1 MKKLLKQ
8 LLAVTTAIMMAITLL
23 PAMANAETNAEENNY
38 GAENTFV
45 MKKGRI
51 TVHKTTQ
58 DSQTPLEGAGFTVYT
73 ALTFKQDSNGKIVV
87 DENNTG
93 ETISDVNTADFKGI
107 IGSFTSADQVKKKY
121 GEHVARTEQL
131 TKSDGETPFENLDPG
146 IYIVAETKVPT
157 ATDTTYYESV
167 PFIVSLPSTSGQ
179 DGNGNNIGNSGEA
192 GTKWIYDIKATP
204 KNNAAFGE
212 KKITGVKSQEGKNP
226 GTLDTTTN
234 KKASAN
240 IGDTVSYE
248 IKATSPTKESGQF
261 NVTDTIK
268 GLKIKEDTITVKVN
282 GKELPSKN
290 NDDTINYVLTMND
303 DSKGFK
309 VAFTQDWIKSNSN
322 TEITISYD
330 AEVTSDA
337 KIGTDA
343 NTNEAIIDFG
353 NGPKKTID
361 PAIVYT
367 YGFTLTKKGEGENEK
382 LEGVKFAL
390 LNKDKAQIEEKG
402 TNKDGLVT
410 FDGLAAGTYYL
421 KETKTASGYTLLA
434 NPIKITISAPA
445 ADTRATFKYDYD
457 GENKEA
463 TLSQEDNGNARFTFT
478 VTNKKGF
485 NLPSTGGMGTY
496 IFTIGGLVVMAGA
509 VLLLVSSKKKRA

>member
-23 PAMANAETNAEENNY
+23 PAMANAEENKY
-38 GAENTFV
+38 GAEDTFV
-45 MKKGRI
+45 MKSGKI
-51 TVHKTTQ
+51 TVLKTTQ
-58 DSQTPLEGAGFTVYT
+58 DSKTPLQGAGFTVYT
-73 ALTFKQDSNGKIVV
+73 ALTFKQENGKIAVK
-87 DENNTG
+87 DNYTG
-93 ETISDVNTADFKGI
+93 TPTSEISDVNTADFKGI
-107 IGSFTSADQVKKKY
+107 IGPFTSASTIPENYKA
-121 GEHVARTEQL
+121 HVARKEVPTDEGGKAEFTDL
-131 TKSDGETPFENLDPG
+131 EPG

-157 ATDTTYYESV
+157 ATADTTYYESA
-167 PFIVSLPSTSGQ
+167 PFIVSLPSTSGK
-179 DGNGNNIGNSGEA
+179 DGNNNDIGNPNEA
-192 GTKWIYDIKATP
+192 GTKWIYDITATP

-212 KKITGVKSQEGKNP
+212 KKITGVNSQPGKNP

-248 IKATSPTKESGQF
+248 IKATSPTKESREF

-268 GLKIKEDTITVKVN
+268 GLEIKEPIKVKVN
-282 GKELPSKN
+282 NEELPSSN
-290 NDDTINYVLTMND
+290 NYILTINED
-303 DSKGFK
+303 KKGFK
-309 VAFTQDWIKSNSN
+309 VAFTQDWIKSNPN

-330 AEVTSDA
+330 AVVTSDA

-367 YGFTLTKKGEGENEK
+367 YGFTLTKQGEGENEK

-390 LNKDKAQIEEKG
+390 LNKDKVQIEEKE
-402 TNKDGLVT
+402 TDKDGLVT

-421 KETKTASGYTLLA
+421 KETKTVSGYTLLA
-434 NPIKITISAPA
+434 NPIEITISAPA
-445 ADTRATFKYDYD
+445 ADTPATFTYNYD
-457 GENKEA
+457 GEDKKA
-463 TLSQEDNGNARFTFT
+463 ISQEVNGNERFTFT

>member
-23 PAMANAETNAEENNY
+23 PAMANAEDNNY

-45 MKKGRI
+45 MKSGRI

-58 DSQTPLEGAGFTVYT
+58 DSNKPLPGAGFTVYT
-73 ALTFKQDSNGKIVV
+73 ALTFKEDSNGKIVV

-107 IGSFTSADQVKKKY
+107 IGSFTSSSSIPEKY
-121 GEHVARTEQL
+121 KGHVAKNEDF
-131 TKSDGETPFENLDPG
+131 TKENGDAVFNDLKPG
-146 IYIVAETKVPT
+146 IYIVAETTVPT

-179 DGNGNNIGNSGEA
+179 DGNGNNIGNFEEA
-192 GTKWIYDIKATP
+192 GTKWIYDITATP

-212 KKITGVKSQEGKNP
+212 KKITGVTSQEGKNP

-268 GLKIKEDTITVKVN
+268 GLEIKENTITVKVN
-282 GKELPSKN
+282 DKELPSKN
-290 NDDTINYVLTMND
+290 NDNTINYVITMND

-309 VAFTQDWIKSNSN
+309 VAFTQKWIESNPN

-337 KIGTDA
+337 KIGTDD

-367 YGFTLTKKGEGENEK
+367 YGFTLTKQGEGANEK

-402 TNKDGLVT
+402 TDENGLVT

-445 ADTRATFKYDYD
+445 TDTPATFTYDYD
-457 GENKEA
+457 GEDKKA
-463 TLSQEDNGNARFTFT
+463 ISQKDDNGNERFTFT

>member
-23 PAMANAETNAEENNY
+23 PAMANAETNAATNAEENNY
-38 GAENTFV
+38 EAEDTFV
-45 MKKGRI
+45 MKSGKI
-51 TVHKTTQ
+51 TVLKTTQ
-58 DSQTPLEGAGFTVYT
+58 DSKKPLQGAGFTVYT
-73 ALTFKQDSNGKIVV
+73 ALTFKQENEKIVV
-87 DENNTG
+87 KDNYTG
-93 ETISDVNTADFKGI
+93 TSISDVNTADFKGI
-107 IGSFTSADQVKKKY
+107 IGSFTSAKDIPEKYTAHKAKDQV
-121 GEHVARTEQL
+121 L
-131 TKSDGETPFENLDPG
+131 TTKDGKAEFTGLEPG

-157 ATDTTYYESV
+157 GEATYYESA
-167 PFIVSLPSTSGQ
+167 PFIVSLPSTSGK
-179 DGNGNNIGNSGEA
+179 DGNNNDIGNPGEA
-192 GTKWIYDIKATP
+192 GTKWIYDITATP

-212 KKITGVKSQEGKNP
+212 KKITGVNSQPGKNP

-248 IKATSPTKESGQF
+248 IKATSPTKESREF

-268 GLKIKEDTITVKVN
+268 GLEIKEPIKVKVN
-282 GKELPSKN
+282 NEELPSSN
-290 NDDTINYVLTMND
+290 NYILTINKD
-303 DSKGFK
+303 KKGFK
-309 VAFTQDWIKSNSN
+309 VAFTQDWIKSNPN

-330 AEVTSDA
+330 AVVTSDA

-367 YGFTLTKKGEGENEK
+367 YGFTLTKQGEGENEK

-390 LNKDKAQIEEKG
+390 LNKDKVQIEEKE
-402 TNKDGLVT
+402 TDKDGLVT

-421 KETKTASGYTLLA
+421 KETKTVSGYTLLA
-434 NPIKITISAPA
+434 NPIEITISAPD
-445 ADTRATFKYDYD
+445 ADTPATFTYNYD
-457 GENKEA
+457 GEDKKA
-463 TLSQEDNGNARFTFT
+463 ISQEDNGNERFTFT

>member
-58 DSQTPLEGAGFTVYT
+58 DSNKPLQGAGFTVYT

-87 DENNTG
+87 DKNNTG
-93 ETISDVNTADFKGI
+93 TTISDVNTADFKGI
-107 IGSFTSADQVKKKY
+107 IGSFTSAEQVAREY
-121 GEHVARTEQL
+121 GNHVAKPEQL
-131 TKSDGETPFENLDPG
+131 TESNGETAFKNLDPG
-146 IYIVAETKVPT
+146 IYIVAETTVPT
-157 ATDTTYYESV
+157 ATNTTYYESV

-179 DGNGNNIGNSGEA
+179 DGNGNNIGTSEEA

-212 KKITGVKSQEGKNP
+212 KKITGVSSQEGKNP
-226 GTLDTTTN
+226 GTVDDKNTT
-234 KKASAN
+234 ASAN

-248 IKATSPTKESGQF
+248 ITATSPTKGSDTF
-261 NVTDTIK
+261 NVTDKIK
-268 GLKIKEDTITVKVN
+268 GLEVDKSTIVVKTKEGN
-282 GKELPSKN
+282 
-290 NDDTINYVLTMND
+290 LTEGTDYNVENIAEP
-303 DSKGFK
+303 GFK
-309 VAFTQDWIKSNSN
+309 VAFTQGWIESNPN
-322 TEITISYD
+322 TEITISYS
-330 AEVTSDA
+330 ATVTEAA

-343 NTNEAIIDFG
+343 NTNKAIIDFG
-353 NGPKKTID
+353 QEKSQETNIPK
-361 PAIVYT
+361 VYT
-367 YGFTLTKKGEGENEK
+367 YGFTLTKQGENGT
-382 LEGVKFAL
+382 LDGVIFELYKE
-390 LNKDKAQIEEKG
+390 DKTTKIDTKT
-402 TNKDGLVT
+402 TNNGSAT

-445 ADTRATFKYDYD
+445 ADTPATFTYD
-457 GENKEA
+457 NNTA
-463 TLSQEDNGNARFTFT
+463 QLSSTDDNDNARFTFT

>member
-23 PAMANAETNAEENNY
+23 PAMANAENAEQAEGNKY
-38 GAENTFV
+38 GAEDTFV
-45 MKKGRI
+45 VKPGRI
-51 TVHKTTQ
+51 TVNKTTQ
-58 DSQTPLEGAGFTVYT
+58 DSKTPLEGAGFTVYT
-73 ALTFKQDSNGKIVV
+73 ALTFKKDSNGKIVV
-87 DENNTG
+87 DKNYTDTK
-93 ETISDVNTADFKGI
+93 TIPDVNTADFKKI
-107 IGSFTSADQVKKKY
+107 IGSFTSASTIPDNYKS
-121 GEHVARTEQL
+121 HVAKEQVL
-131 TKSDGETPFENLDPG
+131 TDKGGKAEFADLDPG

-157 ATDTTYYESV
+157 ATDTTYYESA
-167 PFIVSLPSTSGQ
+167 PFIVSLPSTSGK
-179 DGNGNNIGNSGEA
+179 DGNNNDIGSSEEA
-192 GTKWIYDIKATP
+192 GTKWIYDITATP

-212 KKITGVKSQEGKNP
+212 KKITGVTSQEGKNP

-268 GLKIKEDTITVKVN
+268 GLEIKENTIKVKVN
-282 GKELPSKN
+282 NEVLSSSNYNLTIN
-290 NDDTINYVLTMND
+290 NDK
-303 DSKGFK
+303 KGFK
-309 VAFTQDWIKSNSN
+309 VAFTQDWIKLNPN

-390 LNKDKAQIEEKG
+390 LNKDKAQIEEKE
-402 TNKDGLVT
+402 TDENGLVT

-445 ADTRATFKYDYD
+445 TDTPATFTYDYD
-457 GENKEA
+457 GEDKKA
-463 TLSQEDNGNARFTFT
+463 ISQKDDNGNERFTFT

>member
-23 PAMANAETNAEENNY
+23 PAMANAEGNNY
-38 GAENTFV
+38 GATDTFV
-45 MKKGRI
+45 MKPGRI

-58 DSQTPLEGAGFTVYT
+58 DSNKPLKGAGFTVYT

-87 DENNTG
+87 DKNNTG
-93 ETISDVNTADFKGI
+93 TTISDVNTADFKGI
-107 IGSFTSADQVKKKY
+107 IGSFTSAEQVERDY
-121 GEHVARTEQL
+121 GNHVARPEQL
-131 TKSDGETPFENLDPG
+131 TESNGETAFENLDPG
-146 IYIVAETKVPT
+146 IYIVAETTVPT
-157 ATDTTYYESV
+157 ATNTTYYESV

-179 DGNGNNIGNSGEA
+179 DGNGNNIGTSEEP

-212 KKITGVKSQEGKNP
+212 KKITGVTRENEIS
-226 GTLDTTTN
+226 GTVDDKHTT
-234 KKASAN
+234 ASAN

-248 IKATSPTKESGQF
+248 ITATSPTKGSDTF
-261 NVTDTIK
+261 NVTDKIK
-268 GLKIKEDTITVKVN
+268 GLEVDMNNIVVKAQ
-282 GKELPSKN
+282 GKEEN
-290 NDDTINYVLTMND
+290 LTEGTDYNVENIAEP
-303 DSKGFK
+303 GFK
-309 VAFTQDWIKSNSN
+309 VVFAQAWINANPN
-322 TEITISYD
+322 TKITISYS
-330 AEVTSDA
+330 ATVTETA

-343 NTNEAIIDFG
+343 NTNKAIIDFG
-353 NGPKKTID
+353 QEKSQETNIPK
-361 PAIVYT
+361 VYT
-367 YGFTLTKKGEGENEK
+367 YGFTLTKQGENET
-382 LEGVKFAL
+382 LNGVIFELYKEDNTTKIDTQTTSNGSA
-390 LNKDKAQIEEKG
+390 
-402 TNKDGLVT
+402 T

-445 ADTRATFKYDYD
+445 ADTPATFTYDYD
-457 GENKEA
+457 GKDKKA
-463 TLSQEDNGNARFTFT
+463 ISQKDDNGNERFTFT

>member
-23 PAMANAETNAEENNY
+23 PAMANAEENNY

-58 DSQTPLEGAGFTVYT
+58 DSQTSLEGAGFTVYT

-93 ETISDVNTADFKGI
+93 KTISDVNTADFKKI
-107 IGSFTSADQVKKKY
+107 IGSFTSAEQVKKKY
-121 GEHVARTEQL
+121 GQHVARTEQL
-131 TKSDGETPFENLDPG
+131 TESNGETVGETVFENLDPG
-146 IYIVAETKVPT
+146 IYIVAETTVPT
-157 ATDTTYYESV
+157 ATNTTYYESV

-179 DGNGNNIGNSGEA
+179 DGNGNNIGTSEEA

-212 KKITGVKSQEGKNP
+212 KKITDVSSQEGKNP
-226 GTLDTTTN
+226 GTVDDKNTT
-234 KKASAN
+234 ASAN

-248 IKATSPTKESGQF
+248 ITATSPTKGSDTF
-261 NVTDTIK
+261 NVTDKIK
-268 GLKIKEDTITVKVN
+268 GLEVDKSTIVVKAQ
-282 GKELPSKN
+282 GKEEN
-290 NDDTINYVLTMND
+290 LTEGTDYNVENITEP
-303 DSKGFK
+303 GFK
-309 VAFTQDWIKSNSN
+309 VAFTKKWIDANPN
-322 TEITISYD
+322 TRITISYS
-330 AEVTSDA
+330 ATVTSDA

-343 NTNEAIIDFG
+343 NTNKAIIDFG
-353 NGPKKTID
+353 HEKSQETNTPK
-361 PAIVYT
+361 VYT
-367 YGFTLTKKGEGENEK
+367 YGFTLTKEGEGENEK

-390 LNKDKAQIEEKG
+390 LNKDKAQIEEKE
-402 TNKDGLVT
+402 TDKDGLVT

-434 NPIKITISAPA
+434 NLIKITISAPA

-463 TLSQEDNGNARFTFT
+463 TLSQEDNGNARFMFT

>member
-23 PAMANAETNAEENNY
+23 PAMANAEQAEGNEY
-38 GAENTFV
+38 GAEDTFV
-45 MKKGRI
+45 MKPGRI

-58 DSQTPLEGAGFTVYT
+58 DSKTPLPGAGFTVYT
-73 ALTFKQDSNGKIVV
+73 ALTFKQENGKIVV
-87 DENNTG
+87 KDNYTD
-93 ETISDVNTADFKGI
+93 TPTAKIPDVNTADFKKI
-107 IGSFTSADQVKKKY
+107 IGSFTSAEQVKKKY
-121 GEHVARTEQL
+121 GQHVARTEQL
-131 TKSDGETPFENLDPG
+131 TESNGENVGETVFVNLNPG
-146 IYIVAETKVPT
+146 IYIVAETRVPT
-157 ATDTTYYESV
+157 ATNTTYYESV

-179 DGNGNNIGNSGEA
+179 DGNGNNIGTSEEAGTKA

-212 KKITGVKSQEGKNP
+212 KKITGVSSQEGKNP
-226 GTLDTTTN
+226 GTVDNKNTT
-234 KKASAN
+234 ASAN

-248 IKATSPTKESGQF
+248 ITATSPTKGSDTF
-261 NVTDTIK
+261 NVTDKIK
-268 GLKIKEDTITVKVN
+268 GLEVDKSTIVVKAQ
-282 GKELPSKN
+282 GKEEN
-290 NDDTINYVLTMND
+290 LTEGTDYNVENITEP
-303 DSKGFK
+303 GFK
-309 VAFTQDWIKSNSN
+309 VAFTKQWIDANPN
-322 TEITISYD
+322 TRITISYS
-330 AEVTSDA
+330 ATVTADA

-343 NTNEAIIDFG
+343 NTNKAIIDFG
-353 NGPKKTID
+353 HEKSQETNTPK
-361 PAIVYT
+361 VYT
-367 YGFTLTKKGEGENEK
+367 YGFTLTKQGENGT
-382 LEGVKFAL
+382 LDGVIFELYKE
-390 LNKDKAQIEEKG
+390 DKTTKIDTKT
-402 TNKDGLVT
+402 TNNGSAT

-445 ADTRATFKYDYD
+445 ADTPATFTYD
-457 GENKEA
+457 NNTA
-463 TLSQEDNGNARFTFT
+463 QLSSADDNGNARFTFT

>member
-23 PAMANAETNAEENNY
+23 PAMANAEENNY

-93 ETISDVNTADFKGI
+93 KTISNVNTADFKGI
-107 IGSFTSADQVKKKY
+107 IGSFTSAKQVAEKY
-121 GEHVARTEQL
+121 GNHVAKPAQFTN
-131 TKSDGETPFENLDPG
+131 SNGETEFKNLNPG
-146 IYIVAETKVPT
+146 IYIVAETTVPT
-157 ATDTTYYESV
+157 STNTTYYESV

-179 DGNGNNIGNSGEA
+179 DGNGNNIGNSEEA
-192 GTKWIYDIKATP
+192 GTKWIYDITATP

-212 KKITGVKSQEGKNP
+212 KKITGVTSQEGKNP

-268 GLKIKEDTITVKVN
+268 GLEIKENTITVKVN
-282 GKELPSKN
+282 DKELPSKN
-290 NDDTINYVLTMND
+290 NDNTINYVITMND

-309 VAFTQDWIKSNSN
+309 VAFTQKWIESNPN

-330 AEVTSDA
+330 AVVTSDA
-337 KIGTDA
+337 KIGTNA

-367 YGFTLTKKGEGENEK
+367 YGFTLTKQGENET
-382 LEGVKFAL
+382 LNGVIFELYKEDNTTKIDTQTTSNGSA
-390 LNKDKAQIEEKG
+390 
-402 TNKDGLVT
+402 T

-445 ADTRATFKYDYD
+445 ADTRATFTYDYD
-457 GENKEA
+457 GEDKEA
-463 TLSQEDNGNARFTFT
+463 ISQKDDNGNERFTFT
-478 VTNKKGF
+478 VTNNKGF

>member
-23 PAMANAETNAEENNY
+23 PAMANAEGNNY
-38 GAENTFV
+38 GAEDTFV
-45 MKKGRI
+45 MKSGRI

-58 DSQTPLEGAGFTVYT
+58 DSKTPLQGAGFTVYT
-73 ALTFKQDSNGKIVV
+73 ALTFKQENGKIVV
-87 DENNTG
+87 KDNYTD
-93 ETISDVNTADFKGI
+93 TPTSKIPDVNTADFKGI
-107 IGSFTSADQVKKKY
+107 IGSFTSAEQVAREY
-121 GEHVARTEQL
+121 GEHVARAEQPTE
-131 TKSDGETPFENLDPG
+131 SDGETAFENLEPG

-157 ATDTTYYESV
+157 ATNTTTYYESA
-167 PFIVSLPSTSGQ
+167 PFIVSLPSTSGK
-179 DGNGNNIGNSGEA
+179 DGNNNDIGNPNEA

-204 KNNAAFGE
+204 KNNAASGE
-212 KKITGVKSQEGKNP
+212 KKITGVTSQEGKNP

-248 IKATSPTKESGQF
+248 IKATSPTKESGEF

-268 GLKIKEDTITVKVN
+268 GLEIKEDTIKVKVN
-282 GKELPSKN
+282 NEVLPSSNYELTKN
-290 NDDTINYVLTMND
+290 NDK
-303 DSKGFK
+303 KGFK
-309 VAFTQDWIKSNSN
+309 VAFTQDWIKSNPN

-330 AEVTSDA
+330 AVVTSDA

-367 YGFTLTKKGEGENEK
+367 YGFTLTKQGEGENEK
-382 LEGVKFAL
+382 LKGVKFAL
-390 LNKDKAQIEEKG
+390 LNKDKVQIEEKE
-402 TNKDGLVT
+402 TDKDGLVT

-421 KETKTASGYTLLA
+421 KETKTVSGYTLLA
-434 NPIKITISAPA
+434 NPIEITISAPA
-445 ADTRATFKYDYD
+445 ADTPATFTYNYD
-457 GENKEA
+457 GEDKKA
-463 TLSQEDNGNARFTFT
+463 ISQEDNGNERFTFT